1 MLTTTTSRQSL
12 VAKFLA
18 GEVDAALL
26 PEPTWGPIGKAVY
39 ERTYKRDNETWAA
52 TVKRVV
58 LGNLGFAPD
67 SAALEGE
74 AEELFRLIYNFRAIP
89 AGRHLWTTGTVAS
102 RLNRNCWVSGW
113 SKKLGSHYRFSAS
126 RLFEGGGVGSNY
138 SHDLLSITPEIV
150 SHLQVL
156 LTCDESH
163 KDYSLVK
170 EASGSRFIAYND
182 SLHLN
187 HAVVEDTREGWVDLW
202 VALIDAAT
210 APADQ
215 TVVVDV
221 SSLRAYGEPLK
232 TFGGRASGPAP
243 LAASVGKITDLLN
256 GIADEQRH
264 IGGVEAMLLDHYIA
278 ESIVAGGARRS
289 ARMSLMHWTDP
300 DIFEFIDCKRDP
312 MEHWTTN
319 ISVEVDSGFVE
330 AVESGDARANS
341 ILDRVVEG
349 MIQSGEPGFIN
360 SELHSIG
367 EYGPIRMVNPCGE
380 ASLYA
385 DTSEDGDAAGESC
398 NLGSVNLAAF
408 GHDVDG
414 ATRAFELMARFL
426 YRATLNPHIDPSAS
440 RIENANRRIG
450 TGFFGLQGW
459 AAEHGVRLS
468 DLPHSTLLVG
478 RLNEYRQA
486 TRRAADALADELG
499 KPRPV
504 KVTAVAP
511 TGTIAQM
518 SGATPGVH
526 PVFAKHFVRRVRFA
540 DSDPGL
546 AAVLAEGHNSVPDVY
561 AANTTVVEFLLRDAI
576 LDRYSADLIEDVSE
590 LSIEDYVNLV
600 ACIQQSFCGGSDGQA
615 VSATAT
621 IPADISPARLR
632 DAVLD
637 GLPRL
642 KGLTVFP
649 EISRPLSPYERLT
662 EEEYLARVELEGT
675 NTGDSNDGGCAGG
688 ACPVR

>member
-1 MLTTTTSRQSL
+1 MLTTTNRQSL
-12 VAKFLA
+12 VAKFLE
-18 GEVDAALL
+18 GGVDASLL
-26 PEPTWGPIGKAVY
+26 PEPNWGPIGKAVY
-39 ERTYKRDNETWAA
+39 ERTYRRDNEAWAD

-58 LGNLGFAPD
+58 IGNLGFAPE
-67 SAALEGE
+67 SSALEGE
-74 AEELFRLIYNFRAIP
+74 AEELFRLIYNFKAVP

-102 RLNRNCWVSGW
+102 RLNRNCWVAGW

-138 SHDLLSITPEIV
+138 SHDLLAQTALITK
-150 SHLQVL
+150 HLDIL
-156 LTCDESH
+156 ITCRADHS
-163 KDYSLVK
+163 DYELVK
-170 EASGSRFIAYND
+170 SSAGDLFVEANELPDGYEVET
-182 SLHLN
+182 
-187 HAVVEDTREGWVDLW
+187 VVDMREGWVDTW
-202 VALIDAAT
+202 
-210 APADQ
+210 
-215 TVVVDV
+215 VDV
-221 SSLRAYGEPLK
+221 IERSTQDGSSPVVIDVSDLRPYGSPLK

-243 LAASVGKITDLLN
+243 LAQSLEKIIELLN
-256 GIADEQRH
+256 TVAREGRQIS
-264 IGGVEAMLLDHYIA
+264 GVEAMLLDHYIA

-289 ARMSLMHWTDP
+289 ARMSLMHWSDP
-300 DIFEFIDCKRDP
+300 GIFEFIDCKLDP
-312 MEHWTTN
+312 MQHWTTN
-319 ISVEVDSGFVE
+319 ISVEVDSSFVE
-330 AVESGDARANS
+330 AVEDGDAHANA
-341 ILDRVVEG
+341 ILDRVISG
-349 MIQSGEPGFIN
+349 MIQSGEPGFVN

-385 DTSEDGDAAGESC
+385 DTNADGDAAGESC

-440 RIENANRRIG
+440 RIERANRRIG
-450 TGFFGLQGW
+450 VGFFGLQGW
-459 AAEHGVRLS
+459 TAEHGVRLS
-468 DLPHSTLLVG
+468 ELPQSTLLVG

-486 TRRAADALADELG
+486 CRTAADALADELG
-499 KPRPV
+499 TPRPV

-518 SGATPGVH
+518 SGDTPGVH

-546 AAVLAEGHNSVPDVY
+546 AAVLAEGHTAVPDLY
-561 AANTTVVEFLLRDAI
+561 AANTTVVEYLLRDAI
-576 LDRYSADLIEDVSE
+576 LDRYSEALIEDVSE
-590 LSIEDYVNLV
+590 LSIEDYINLV
-600 ACIQQSFCGGSDGQA
+600 ACIQQSFCGGADGQA

-621 IPADISPARLR
+621 IPVDISSDRLR
-632 DAVLD
+632 DAVLN

-649 EISRPLSPYERLT
+649 EVSRPLSPYERLT
-662 EEEYLARVELEGT
+662 EAEYLARVELEG
-675 NTGDSNDGGCAGG
+675 NSVGDSNDGSCIGG